1 LYGKK
6 QSMKITWIAVIWMA
20 WACLPLRG
28 QGQPQTGTLDIEVVD
43 LDHNRGQVGIL
54 LFDVAEGF
62 PMDRS
67 QALRQDLVLIEDG
80 RVRYTFSDLPY
91 GRYAVSVMHDENGN
105 DQLDTNILGIP
116 KEGYGVS
123 NNAKGTFGPPSFD
136 KAAFAVDRPQ
146 QTIQIRMDY

>member
-1 LYGKK
+1 
-6 QSMKITWIAVIWMA
+6 MKTVWIAFIWIA
-20 WACLPLRG
+20 LTGPPLRG
-28 QGQPQTGTLDIEVVD
+28 QQQPQTGTLDIEVVD
-43 LDHNRGQVGIL
+43 LGHNRGQVGIL
-54 LFDVAEGF
+54 LFDAAEGF

-105 DQLDTNILGIP
+105 NQLDTNILGIP

-123 NNAKGTFGPPSFD
+123 NDAKGTFGPPSFD
-136 KAAFAVDRPQ
+136 KAAFTVDRPQ
-146 QTIQIRMDY
+146 QTIQITMDY